1 MARHYNDSD
10 DEEEAEAV
18 QHTQT
23 SSVLSSVLPQNVLQ
37 SHENFLRNTDYNSCL
52 QALTTQTRTQNMQSL
67 LVTAPVLL

>member
-37 SHENFLRNTDYNSCL
+37 SHENFLRNTDYTSCL
-52 QALTTQTRTQNMQSL
+52 QALTTQTRTQNM
-67 LVTAPVLL
+67 